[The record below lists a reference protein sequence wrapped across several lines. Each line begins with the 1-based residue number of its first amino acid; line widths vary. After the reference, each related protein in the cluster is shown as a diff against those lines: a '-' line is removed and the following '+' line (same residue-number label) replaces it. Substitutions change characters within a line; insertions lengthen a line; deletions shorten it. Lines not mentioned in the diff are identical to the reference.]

1 MIAPALDRQ
10 ELEKRVVDA
19 LYSQAPE
26 EAEGLSVMPFG
37 EAGETSVRYYLYR
50 DVLGELV
57 KAAHY
62 RRQVAVAILMGRF
75 CMDQDGPFIEV
86 SAFRDLEYLYDD
98 DEDLVKR
105 LLPMLGDAHQEASE
119 DGDRHLVGVFLSRPG
134 GGAALDEETARMHL
148 SLFNMPFQVALIID
162 GVENY
167 LALYRR
173 APGQPFVN
181 TPFFLVGA
189 AEEAATEQQAQK
201 MEPDR
206 DRDSEQELDES
217 IEDDDEHKL
226 EQMSYD
232 D

>member
-10 ELEKRVVDA
+10 ELERRVVDA

-26 EAEGLSVMPFG
+26 EAEGLSVTPFG
-37 EAGETSVRYYLYR
+37 EAGETPVRYYLYR

-57 KAAHY
+57 KAARY

-75 CMDQDGPFIEV
+75 CMDQSGPFIEV

-98 DEDLVKR
+98 EDLVEQ
-105 LLPMLGDAHQEASE
+105 LLPTLRDAHQEASE
-119 DGDRHLVGVFLSRPG
+119 GDGSHLVGVFLSRPG

-181 TPFFLVGA
+181 SPFFLVGA
-189 AEEAATEQQAQK
+189 AEEAASERQPQQL
-201 MEPDR
+201 EPDR
-206 DRDSEQELDES
+206 EPGREREIDES
-217 IEDDDEHKL
+217 IEDDDEHKM